1 MRAIIQSIAQETQ
14 VRDRQ
19 GQVITTIKGKMFTLI
34 LRIVLGGLF
43 LITMTS
49 ILGFIMLW
57 ATGEIDPTTA
67 NFGYMESWR

>member
-19 GQVITTIKGKMFTLI
+19 GQVLATIKGRVFTLI
-34 LRIVLGGLF
+34 LRLVLGGLF
-43 LITMTS
+43 LLTMTG

-57 ATGEIDPTTA
+57 AMGEIDPTTA
-67 NFGYMESWR
+67 NFGYME

>member
-34 LRIVLGGLF
+34 LQIFLAGLF
-43 LITMTS
+43 LLAIS
-49 ILGFIMLW
+49 GVLGFLILW
-57 ATGEIDPTTA
+57 AMGDIDPNNA
-67 NFGYMESWR
+67 HFGYMEG